1 MNIRYRNSSDSELWA
16 AILVGNQSAW
26 KELVYR
32 YKSLVYTTCTYL
44 GLSQNEAG
52 DAFQQTWILLYRKRH
67 QIKDAERLSA
77 WLVTTARRE
86 AIHLKNRPGTRCSE
100 LEAADLADP
109 NPNPEQ
115 ELCLLEQQARLE
127 TAISQ
132 LDKPCQAVVQ
142 EFFFAPEEPNYEQVA
157 RKLGYA
163 PNTLGAKRRR
173 CLERLR
179 RILERLGYRHER
191 KPGKEPLR

>member
-1 MNIRYRNSSDSELWA
+1 MKILFRGSSDSDLWTA
-16 AILVGNQSAW
+16 VLAGRQSAW
-26 KELVYR
+26 TELVSR
-32 YKSLVYTTCTYL
+32 YKSLVYSTCTYF
-44 GLSQNEAG
+44 GLSQADAG
-52 DAFQQTWILLYRKRH
+52 DAFQQTWVLLYQKRR
-67 QIKDAERLSA
+67 QLKDPERLSA

-86 AIHLKNRPGTRCSE
+86 AMRLKNRS
-100 LEAADLADP
+100 AVADILPAEVDVADP
-109 NPNPEQ
+109 APDPEQ
-115 ELCLLEQQARLE
+115 ELVLMEQQARLE

-132 LDKPCQAVVQ
+132 LDKPCQTVVD
-142 EFFFAPEEPNYEQVA
+142 EFFFAPEEPSYEQVA

-179 RILERLGYRHER
+179 QILEKLGYLHER

>member
-1 MNIRYRNSSDSELWA
+1 MKVLYRNSSDSDLWA
-16 AILVGNQSAW
+16 AILVGNQLAW
-26 KELVYR
+26 TELVNR

-44 GLSQNEAG
+44 GLSQADAG
-52 DAFQQTWILLYRKRH
+52 DAFQQTWVLLYQKRH
-67 QIKDAERLSA
+67 QIKNPDRLSA

-86 AIHLKNRPGTRCSE
+86 AIRLKSRMGLQSGDGE
-100 LEAADLADP
+100 DADFSDP

-115 ELCLLEQQARLE
+115 EMVLIEQQAQLE

-132 LDKPCQAVVQ
+132 LDKPCQSVVE
-142 EFFFAPEEPNYEQVA
+142 EFFFTPEEPSYEQIA

-173 CLERLR
+173 CLEKLR
-179 RILERLGYRHER
+179 RILERLGYLNER

>member
-1 MNIRYRNSSDSELWA
+1 MMIHYRNSSDSDLWS
-16 AILVGNQSAW
+16 AILVGDQSAW
-26 KELVYR
+26 KELVNR
-32 YKSLVYTTCTYL
+32 YKSLVYSTCTYL
-44 GLSQNEAG
+44 GLSQAEAS
-52 DAFQQTWILLYRKRH
+52 DAFQQTWVLLYQKRK
-67 QIKDAERLSA
+67 QVKNPERLSA

-86 AIHLKNRPGTRCSE
+86 ALHLRNRSGVPSVD

-109 NPNPEQ
+109 GPDPEQ
-115 ELCLLEQQARLE
+115 ELVLMEQQARLE

-132 LDKPCQAVVQ
+132 LDQPCQAVVE
-142 EFFFAPEEPNYEQVA
+142 EFFFAPEEPSYEQVA

-173 CLERLR
+173 CLKRLR
-179 RILERLGYRHER
+179 QILEKLGYLYER